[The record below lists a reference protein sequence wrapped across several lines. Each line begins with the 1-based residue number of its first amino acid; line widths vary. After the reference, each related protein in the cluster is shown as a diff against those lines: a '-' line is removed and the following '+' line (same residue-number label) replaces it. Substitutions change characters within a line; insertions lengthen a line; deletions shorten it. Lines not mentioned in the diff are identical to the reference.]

1 MQIIGVGV
9 MRYADAFKVLSDT
22 TRLRVL
28 YVLLKAGKELCICEL
43 MDSLEVR
50 HYNVSR
56 CLKELRL
63 AGLVKEKK
71 EGRFVFYKINDI
83 EDKFLVM
90 LYKLISALPEKEF
103 EEDLSRMKKRISLR
117 LKGRVVITMRR
128 K

>member
-1 MQIIGVGV
+1 
-9 MRYADAFKVLSDT
+9 MRYTDAFKALSDT

-28 YVLLKAGKELCICEL
+28 YVLLKARKELCICEL

-56 CLKELRL
+56 CLKELRI

-71 EGRFVFYKINDI
+71 EGRFVFYKVNDI
-83 EDKFLVM
+83 ADKFQGM
-90 LYKLISALPEKEF
+90 IYKLISALPEKEF
-103 EEDLSRMKKRISLR
+103 EKDLARVYKRISLR
-117 LKGRVVITMRR
+117 QNGKVVVTMRR